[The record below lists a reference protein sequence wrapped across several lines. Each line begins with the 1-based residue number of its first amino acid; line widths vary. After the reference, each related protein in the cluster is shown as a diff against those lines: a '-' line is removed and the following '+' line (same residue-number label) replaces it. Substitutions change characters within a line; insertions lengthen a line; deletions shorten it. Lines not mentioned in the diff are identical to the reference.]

1 MTLRYIAFDD
11 GQDVMKGYSSDLSIP
26 HAHNI
31 TQNQPVG
38 VLSQVTVDFEGL

>member
-1 MTLRYIAFDD
+1 MTFDD

-26 HAHNI
+26 DAHNI

-38 VLSQVTVDFEGL
+38 LLSPVTMDFKGL